1 MHTFWVRAIDRATV
15 PNADPTPAT
24 HTWEV
29 FATPVDTTPPETTV
43 DSGPDPITVVTDAT
57 FTFSSDD
64 PAATFECSLDGGAT
78 WAPCASGD
86 TFGLAAGPQQ
96 FQVRATDAAGN
107 TDLSPATFEWTI
119 SFAPVPTTAYCGMV
133 VTQSIELR
141 NDLNDCLWDGLVVGA
156 DGITIDLNGHTV
168 DGKGIAAGIRNDGYD
183 NVSVKNG
190 TVIEFDHGVMLNPGT
205 ERNIIES
212 LVLESNQE
220 AGVTMG
226 LVPHPTDPILPFPE
240 ASPPP
245 TRPGSRTTSC
255 GTTSSSATASPSG

>member
-1 MHTFWVRAIDRATV
+1 M
-15 PNADPTPAT
+15 
-24 HTWEV
+24 
-29 FATPVDTTPPETTV
+29 
-43 DSGPDPITVVTDAT
+43 
-57 FTFSSDD
+57 
-64 PAATFECSLDGGAT
+64 
-78 WAPCASGD
+78 
-86 TFGLAAGPQQ
+86 
-96 FQVRATDAAGN
+96 
-107 TDLSPATFEWTI
+107 
-119 SFAPVPTTAYCGMV
+119 PTTAFCGMV

-205 ERNIIES
+205 ERNIVED

-240 ASPPP
+240 AS
-245 TRPGSRTTSC
+245 RPDLPGGGQGQHRA
-255 GTTSSSATASPSG
+255 GQRVPRATASPSG